1 METILLVDTEFV
13 GLTKPFVYDLSY
25 IIAKKQG
32 DKYVAIKNVGNVVKQ
47 VYQNRMLFETAYYS
61 TKRPLYTK
69 ALRSKDYQKNSLK
82 DIMLEMKNDI
92 EKYNVD
98 CVMGYNV
105 SADNRSI
112 NFTTE
117 YLKVDN
123 ALKDLTFIDL
133 MPIVVNHICDTDKYK
148 TFAKDN
154 NLITEKGYYKMS
166 VESVSKFIYNDTE
179 FVENHLGKDD
189 NKHELG
195 LLNYVM
201 GLGAKVEVMPKRFLK
216 VRG

>member
-13 GLTKPFVYDLSY
+13 GFVKPFIYDLSY
-25 IIAKKQG
+25 IIAKKKG
-32 DKYVAIKNVGNVVKQ
+32 NEYVEIKSVGNVVKQ

-61 TKRPLYTK
+61 NKRPLYTK
-69 ALRSKDYQKNSLK
+69 ALRSKEYQKQNLK
-82 DIMLEMKNDI
+82 DIMVELKKDI
-92 EKYNVD
+92 ADYNVD

-105 SADNRSI
+105 SADKKSI
-112 NFTTE
+112 SFTSD
-117 YLKVDN
+117 YIKVEN

-133 MPIVVNHICDTDKYK
+133 MPIVVDNICDTDDYK

-166 VESVSKFIYNDTE
+166 VESVSKFIYNNAE

-189 NKHELG
+189 NKHELK
-195 LLNYVM
+195 LLNYV
-201 GLGAKVEVMPKRFLK
+201 LGIGGKVEALPKRFLK
-216 VRG
+216 VR